1 MLYNEYWKEVL
12 VTRQKK
18 FTVHASNKKFWLRQN
33 LIILFI
39 WTLKNLNIY
48 YVTHAETKGSLDRK
62 YYSTLNENSP
72 KETGKLI
79 T

>member
-1 MLYNEYWKEVL
+1 MHRTKSSGYV
-12 VTRQKK
+12 
-18 FTVHASNKKFWLRQN
+18 N

-39 WTLKNLNIY
+39 WTLKKPEHLLCNTY
-48 YVTHAETKGSLDRK
+48 AETMGSLDRK

-72 KETGKLI
+72 KETGKFI